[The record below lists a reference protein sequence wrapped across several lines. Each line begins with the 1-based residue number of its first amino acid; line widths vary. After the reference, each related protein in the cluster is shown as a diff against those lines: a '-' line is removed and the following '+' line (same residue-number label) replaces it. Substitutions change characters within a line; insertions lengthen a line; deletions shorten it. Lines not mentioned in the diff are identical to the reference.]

1 MNPAAFFAL
10 LVSLVNVFVNHLNG
24 AKLPTLVSGYIYLCC
39 ATVPN
44 LVYLLRL
51 LGDDRSISRTLM
63 GNLLKLILM
72 DYYEVFMRRLSN
84 LGLGLYC
91 NQSDIGE
98 TRFENGEVYLL
109 TGSSR
114 GVTCFEYDL
123 PYNFAIDFKVKS
135 NKIPVIHNFLDKE
148 DIFIKSEKELFS
160 CLYLMMKNDP
170 RPLSMTK
177 DCWDVLNDPNSG
189 FKEEFESFRSGSY
202 FIEPRICFYS
212 KTKAHIEFQSENALL
227 ELPLKGSRIIDAIM
241 SFAGSHYQISEKRFQ
256 IGGLKVYW
264 KSRSKYCVGE
274 EEREYNLPPNLD
286 PFELLL
292 INNILTWWSLNP
304 KKGVQREDIY
314 QNRRANSFILHPL
327 KVQEIFDAVGQG
339 LSFRSIEIVQGVYI
353 NESNCWFEEM
363 FHAQL
368 IDYVGDSCAQACK
381 KILMNYF
388 DGSKIANFVGLM
400 MLNSLDYRST
410 KDSVKK
416 FMSKKSI
423 SESYNWKLKRF
434 AVDMNSA
441 LRTVGKSGIRN
452 IDKKLPVSIYSQ
464 RLVKG
469 LIHVEAPDKIDR
481 SVDSKNFISYI
492 GELMKKGA
500 LNEVEVSLKE
510 YLDKMPYVLKMLNA
524 QKNLNWTKPQT
535 PKRDIDGLRV
545 VHNPTTTRIEKI
557 KKFVFEIE
565 KLEGR
570 KIMSQ
575 NIVRQCYGSREGEI
589 RMSYLRALTTNPA
602 GKLIL
607 VSNAQ
612 TIKNNLFKSN
622 KIATFI
628 DSDICLTPA
637 NSLNMSME
645 DIKYND
651 KLTGNKIMS
660 QTRLWCKSRAF
671 SKQNKNLVYR
681 IDHET
686 ASKNKWNSKSLL
698 LKSSSEV
705 FVRNSFQVLE
715 GLMHNSLD
723 DLFSKVYERKELDM
737 NFKLEEKV
745 LKCKIGSNASVS
757 FPNEVKNLKCI
768 EGVMKQEKANPK
780 EEKGKEKGK
789 EKEKEVEAEEKGKRE
804 GKEKE
809 NREEKEKEKG
819 RKKEE
824 EKEKEKEKEEEK
836 EKKAGIGLQT
846 AGTNE
851 EETNRDSCSKGRK
864 GKEEDKNWV
873 EIIKSNRG
881 MYPKISSSNMNNN
894 ELTYDHD
901 LGKFLNKKGKEYKA
915 DILSNY
921 ELTKDNRIYSKIYL
935 NSIKAAEIAN
945 NAEALRVKE
954 ENAQMKGFLKKNYKE
969 SFWEHF

>member
-24 AKLPTLVSGYIYLCC
+24 VKLPALVSGYVYLCC
-39 ATVPN
+39 AAAPN
-44 LVYLLRL
+44 IVYLSRL
-51 LGDDRSISRTLM
+51 LSDDRSISKTLM

-72 DYYEVFMRRLSN
+72 DYYEVFMRRLSD

-109 TGSSR
+109 TGNSK
-114 GVTCFEYDL
+114 GVTCFDYDL
-123 PYNFAIDFKVKS
+123 PYNFAIDFKVRS
-135 NKIPVIHNFLDKE
+135 SKIPEIYELLDKE
-148 DIFIKSEKELFS
+148 DIFLKSERELFS

-177 DCWDVLNDPNSG
+177 DCWDVLNNPNSG
-189 FKEEFESFRSGSY
+189 FKEEFDSFRSGSH
-202 FIEPRICFYS
+202 FTSPRICFYS
-212 KTKAHIEFQSENALL
+212 KTKAHIEFQSENTLL
-227 ELPLKGSRIIDAIM
+227 DLPLKGSKIIDAIM
-241 SFAGSHYQISEKRFQ
+241 SFAGAPYQISEKRFQ

-264 KSRSKYCVGE
+264 KSRSRYCIGDKE
-274 EEREYNLPPNLD
+274 EEYKLSTNLD

-292 INNILTWWSLNP
+292 INNILTWWSFNP
-304 KKGVQREDIY
+304 KKGVQRGDIY
-314 QNRRANSFILHPL
+314 KNKRANSFILHPL
-327 KVQEIFDAVGQG
+327 TVQEIFKAVEQG

-368 IDYVGDSCAQACK
+368 IDYVGDSCAQACR

-434 AVDMNSA
+434 AVDMDSA

-452 IDKKLPVSIYSQ
+452 IDKSLPVSMYSQ
-464 RLVKG
+464 RLLKG
-469 LIHVEAPDKIDR
+469 LIHVDAPDKIDR
-481 SVDSKNFISYI
+481 SVDPKNLINYI
-492 GELMKKGA
+492 EGLMKKGD
-500 LNEVEVSLKE
+500 LNEAEVSLKE

-524 QKNLNWTKPQT
+524 QKDLNWANPQV
-535 PKRDIDGLRV
+535 PKRDTDGLRV

-557 KKFVFEIE
+557 KKFVFEVE

-575 NIVRQCYGSREGEI
+575 NVVKQCYDSREREV
-589 RMSYLRALTTNPA
+589 RMSYLKALTTNQA

-637 NSLNMSME
+637 NTLNMSMG
-645 DIKYND
+645 DLGCND
-651 KLTGNKIMS
+651 KPIRNKMMA
-660 QTRLWCKSRAF
+660 QTRIWCKSRAF

-681 IDHET
+681 INHET
-686 ASKNKWNSKSLL
+686 ASKNKWNPKSLL
-698 LKSSSEV
+698 LKSRSEV
-705 FVRNSFQVLE
+705 FVKNSFQMLE
-715 GLMHNSLD
+715 GLVHNSLD
-723 DLFSKVYERKELDM
+723 DLFSKIHERKELDVD
-737 NFKLEEKV
+737 FKSEEKMV
-745 LKCKIGSNASVS
+745 KHTLGSSADVG
-757 FPNEVKNLKCI
+757 FHK
-768 EGVMKQEKANPK
+768 EKEIKNPK
-780 EEKGKEKGK
+780 CSEETMNKERMPPRKKKEGEEAEAEGKGK
-789 EKEKEVEAEEKGKRE
+789 EKEK
-804 GKEKE
+804 GKETKGGK
-809 NREEKEKEKG
+809 EEKEEVS
-819 RKKEE
+819 
-824 EKEKEKEKEEEK
+824 
-836 EKKAGIGLQT
+836 ICSQT
-846 AGTNE
+846 ASITEGE
-851 EETNRDSCSKGRK
+851 INRDSGLTNRK
-864 GKEEDKNWV
+864 GKEGDKNWV
-873 EIIKSNRG
+873 EIIKSNRE

-894 ELTYDHD
+894 EITYDHD
-901 LGKFLNKKGKEYKA
+901 LGKFINKKGKECKS
-915 DILSNY
+915 DILANY
-921 ELTKDNRIYSKIYL
+921 ELTKDNRIYSKTYL
-935 NSIKAAEIAN
+935 ISIKAAEIAN
-945 NAEALRVKE
+945 NAEASRVKE
-954 ENAQMKGFLKKNYKE
+954 ENSQMKGFLKKNYKE